1 MTKMSKYTIKGI
13 FYLYLIYICFSYV
26 RPINISVQR
35 VADVISDY
43 SIHFIAFFILGLLA
57 QLANTKNNEF
67 IFGISLSLIV
77 SLFIEFTHF
86 IIPYRYFS
94 VGEIISNVL
103 GCIIGIYVLKLL
115 NYIYEKIVN

>member
-1 MTKMSKYTIKGI
+1 MTKMSKHTIKGI
-13 FYLYLIYICFSYV
+13 FYIYLIYICFSYV
-26 RPINISVQR
+26 RPINISVPR
-35 VADVISDY
+35 VADIISDY

-103 GCIIGIYVLKLL
+103 GCIIGIYVLKFLI
-115 NYIYEKIVN
+115 YIYEKTIN